1 MKVIYA
7 SDENYFAYIYVSVK
21 TLLEH
26 NKDAQDLEISYLY
39 QDVCEEKL
47 NYLRELCA
55 RFQRKLEVR
64 EFIMPKACEDLPF
77 YANSRTTF
85 AKLFFASMYPED
97 DIVLFIDPD
106 TLVMDNIESLF
117 RIDFGENLIAGV
129 TECLPTYHKAAS
141 KMYDGDQYING
152 GVVLCNL
159 KKWREENFE
168 QKAIER
174 AADTRFNLNY
184 DQGIINDLCKGRI
197 YVLHPRYNVLAE
209 VFEFKSSKK
218 IMQRYGFKK
227 YYSQEQINEALDK
240 PAIIHFTGFL
250 YGKPLSSK
258 CTHPYS
264 EYFWEKIKECP
275 WKVSLSNAGLNSK
288 QKMRRWALDHLP
300 FCGYMLVESI
310 LDLRRK
316 WLLTKEGHN

>member
-1 MKVIYA
+1 MKIIYA

-26 NKDAQDLEISYLY
+26 NKDVLNLKISYLY

-47 NYLRELCA
+47 NYLKELCSEFH
-55 RFQRKLEVR
+55 RTLEVR
-64 EFIMPKACEDLPF
+64 EFIMPKACDSLPF

-85 AKLFFASMYPED
+85 AKLFFASMYPDD

-117 RIDFGENLIAGV
+117 NIDIGNNLIAGV
-129 TECLPTYHKAAS
+129 TECLPTYHKDAS
-141 KMYDGDQYING
+141 NMLDGDQYING

-174 AADTRFNLNY
+174 AADTRFNLNF

-209 VFEFKSSKK
+209 VFEFKSAKK
-218 IMQRYGFKK
+218 IQKRYGFKK
-227 YYSQEQINEALDK
+227 YYTQDELDEALAK

-250 YGKPLSSK
+250 YGKPMSSK
-258 CTHPYS
+258 CTHPYTQ
-264 EYFWEKIKECP
+264 YFQNQLKLCP
-275 WKVSLSNAGLNSK
+275 WKVKLSNEELDSRK
-288 QKMRRWALDHLP
+288 KFRRWALDHLP
-300 FCGYMLVESI
+300 FYVYMLVESI
-310 LDLRRK
+310 LDFRRK
-316 WLLTKEGHN
+316 WLLTKEK